1 MSLRDKNLLK
11 DQHLL
16 KALQNAPDSDIAPSD
31 ATRKTVLGYADKA
44 VKLRRDSWLTRA
56 INAFNHWQ
64 LPRWQLAGMGSLA
77 VSFLVVVMIWHENPE
92 DPIQVATAPEA
103 AQSEIVQS
111 EAAPR
116 AEQSPQV
123 AAPATETMSA
133 PVAASAEIAAP
144 KVPDKMEEK
153 AVAKTKPAKPETAP
167 QGAAIEAPSDKTI
180 VASAPEAAST
190 QEVAKDTSSVRL
202 KEGAAS
208 NEAASMPAPVA
219 AAPVPV
225 AESAPVAASAEASG
239 DAMTNQATPSNKAVK
254 KMADAEAQLEAKS
267 DNSRPEN
274 SRPENS
280 VAAAA
285 KPALARNITLAQA
298 ISKEG
303 GQAMAN
309 KDIQAGNLRILYL
322 RKSAPTAAPL
332 LDEVTGYRTELIAD
346 DAANLAA
353 EVAAYNQAMR
363 DWHLNQNQ

>member
-1 MSLRDKNLLK
+1 MSLRDE
-11 DQHLL
+11 HLL

-31 ATRKTVLGYADKA
+31 ATRKTVLDYADKA
-44 VKLRRDSWLTRA
+44 VKLRRDSWLTHA

-123 AAPATETMSA
+123 AAPATEIMNA
-133 PVAASAEIAAP
+133 PSAASAEIAAP

-153 AVAKTKPAKPETAP
+153 AVAKTKPVKPETAP
-167 QGAAIEAPSDKTI
+167 EAAAIEAPSDKTI

-208 NEAASMPAPVA
+208 NEAAPVT
-219 AAPVPV
+219 VR
-225 AESAPVAASAEASG
+225 ESAPVAASAEASG
-239 DAMTNQATPSNKAVK
+239 DAMTKQAPPTNNAVK
-254 KMADAEAQLEAKS
+254 KMADAEAQMEAKS

-274 SRPENS
+274 SRPDNS

-285 KPALARNITLAQA
+285 KPTLARNITLAQA

-303 GQAMAN
+303 GKAMAN

-322 RKSAPTAAPL
+322 SKSAPAAAPL
-332 LDEVTGYRTELIAD
+332 LDEVTGYRIELIAD